1 MEIANVRTEV
11 SREVLSGLAA
21 QQVDPATR
29 IKADVRPVEANA
41 DSAQNAL
48 DEQRLRRDSNQAKG
62 RLSEA
67 EMQKVLNDVQD
78 RLDMMGTNLQFSM
91 DKTANELVVKVT
103 NKKNGEVIRQIP
115 SEDVIKLRKKL
126 EELTGLLFDKKA

>member
-1 MEIANVRTEV
+1 MEITNVRTEV
-11 SREVLSGLAA
+11 SRDILSGLAA
-21 QQVDPATR
+21 QQVDPETR
-29 IKADVRPVEANA
+29 VKADVRPVEANA
-41 DSAQNAL
+41 EPAQNAL
-48 DEQRLRRDSNQAKG
+48 DDQRLRRESNQAKG

-91 DKTANELVVKVT
+91 DKTAKEMVVKVT
-103 NKKNGEVIRQIP
+103 NTKSGEVIRQIP

>member
-21 QQVDPATR
+21 QQVNSEAR
-29 IKADVRPVEANA
+29 VKAEVRPVEANA
-41 DSAQNAL
+41 ESAQNAL
-48 DEQRLRRDSNQAKG
+48 DEQRLRRESDQAKG